1 MNKREFLLKIKEI
14 VGAES
19 DLDEDAN
26 FSVSDDFDSLI
37 LFNIFLLLKNSGYDI
52 DVQCFTKCKTIND
65 ICKLVKIGE

>member
-26 FSVSDDFDSLI
+26 FSVSDD
-37 LFNIFLLLKNSGYDI
+37 DI